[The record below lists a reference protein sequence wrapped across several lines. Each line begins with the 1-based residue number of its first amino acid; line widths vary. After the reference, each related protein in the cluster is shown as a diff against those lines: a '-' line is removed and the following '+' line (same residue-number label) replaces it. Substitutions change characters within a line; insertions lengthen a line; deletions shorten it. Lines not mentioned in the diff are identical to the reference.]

1 MLPFLPPDVALAEA
15 TPHVKKRSAPRTKRA
30 KAPASSII
38 AAIREASRLADEAEV
53 LSAREV
59 PRLLE
64 PPPNVPQGQH
74 VIVWRPDKF
83 TNAQRFLVVPTA
95 YRRGMWVAHSLL
107 AASPG
112 NRIKPDFEDS
122 FTVSEVRTGMAIH
135 HAPTLAEASKLVRS
149 LHAVSPDPFPEAQ
162 LGEEP
167 SAPAPAPELLSAIYA
182 AVEPY
187 MLKER
192 ERHRKVIAGRAHSR

>member
-1 MLPFLPPDVALAEA
+1 MLPFLPPDVALVEA
-15 TPHVKKRSAPRTKRA
+15 TPRVKKRSAPKAKRA
-30 KAPASSII
+30 PKAPASSIT
-38 AAIREASRLADEAEV
+38 AAIREAARLSDEAEAI
-53 LSAREV
+53 SAQEA
-59 PRLLE
+59 PRLLA
-64 PPPNVPQGQH
+64 PPEGVPAGRH
-74 VIVWRPDKF
+74 VIVWQPD
-83 TNAQRFLVVPTA
+83 RFVGAPRFVVVPTL
-95 YRRGMWVAHSLL
+95 YRRGSWVVHSLL

-135 HAPTLAEASKLVRS
+135 HAPTLAEASKLVRA

-167 SAPAPAPELLSAIYA
+167 SAPAPELLSAIYA

-192 ERHRKVIAGRAHSR
+192 ERHRKVIAGRARSR